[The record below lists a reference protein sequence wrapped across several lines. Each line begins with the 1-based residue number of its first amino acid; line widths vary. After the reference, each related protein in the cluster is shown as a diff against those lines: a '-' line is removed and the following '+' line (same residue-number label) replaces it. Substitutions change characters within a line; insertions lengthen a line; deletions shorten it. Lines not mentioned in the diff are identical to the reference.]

1 MVSEYWNIL
10 LGEIKPV
17 EFLALVSWGVVGII
31 VNVLI
36 HASTREVKDPCS
48 PETFSW
54 RYLFYDNYKRGLLGI
69 LLLIIGIRFS
79 YEIFGFSTT
88 AFSSF
93 WIGLTFHKL
102 INIFRRLKVN

>member
-1 MVSEYWNIL
+1 MFSEYWNIL
-10 LGEIKPV
+10 LGEIKPI
-17 EFLALVSWGVVGII
+17 EFLALVSWGIVGII

-36 HASTREVKDPCS
+36 HASTRDVDDPCS

-54 RYLFYDNYKRGLLGI
+54 KYLLCDNYKRIIIGI

-79 YEIFGFSTT
+79 YEIFGFSIT

-102 INIFRRLKVN
+102 INIFRKLKVK